1 MHVVKAAFSGWQCVQ
16 RDWNPSIYR
25 DAPRQCPYLERASMR
40 HSRLH
45 LVQLS
50 MANGKIAWRRCRHDE
65 ATRWQFGHVVDRLRG
80 ASQSAVTAAMT
91 SAREGG
97 TPVSLVACRWSFIG
111 LPEHRL
117 TVPPARCAA
126 SLLPGNHALSKRSGC
141 HWTSP
146 ALYLL
151 RVRGFVHACV
161 IRRRGIHRDG
171 MSVIGR
177 DVTHFV
183 AVMLKGVS
191 MYPRT
196 AHGAPEVGNGCT
208 LADRTSV
215 RAGMDRRAIHS
226 PPPRRPARWLR
237 GVAC

>member
-1 MHVVKAAFSGWQCVQ
+1 
-16 RDWNPSIYR
+16 
-25 DAPRQCPYLERASMR
+25 MR

-65 ATRWQFGHVVDRLRG
+65 ATRWRFGHVVDRLRG

-161 IRRRGIHRDG
+161 IRRRGIHPRW
-171 MSVIGR
+171 
-177 DVTHFV
+177 DVGHRARCDPFCRCDAQGCV
-183 AVMLKGVS
+183 HVS
-191 MYPRT
+191 ANGTRRT
-196 AHGAPEVGNGCT
+196 GSRQWVHTCRQ
-208 LADRTSV
+208 DQ
-215 RAGMDRRAIHS
+215 RAGRNGSSGDPFA
-226 PPPRRPARWLR
+226 AAAT
-237 GVAC
+237 GAVASRSGMLIA